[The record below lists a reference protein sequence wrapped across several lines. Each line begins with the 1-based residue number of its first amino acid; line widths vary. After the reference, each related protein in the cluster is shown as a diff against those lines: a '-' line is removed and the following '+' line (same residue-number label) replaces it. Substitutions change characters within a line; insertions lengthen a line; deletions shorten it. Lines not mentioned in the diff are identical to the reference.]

1 MQNTYTARTV
11 IQDFMPRPRAEPLP
25 VARVKIPPMNYAALL
40 AVLVGLSLLFPVLV
54 RLARANG
61 VPQASSI
68 VAAVL
73 GALFVLA
80 WLLIRERVNRYRAVT
95 TRVTRIKERL
105 QATPDSMEAYFD
117 DSEHLGD
124 LLTSIGRKRE
134 ALEVFETD
142 LILERVRGRNL
153 PGLEARMQRLRDH
166 LDE

>member
-1 MQNTYTARTV
+1 
-11 IQDFMPRPRAEPLP
+11 
-25 VARVKIPPMNYAALL
+25 MNYAALL

-68 VAAVL
+68 VAASL

-95 TRVTRIKERL
+95 ARVARIKERL
-105 QATPDSMEAYFD
+105 QAAPEDINAYFD

-134 ALEVFETD
+134 ALEVFETY
-142 LILERVRGRNL
+142 LGLERGRGRDL

>member
-1 MQNTYTARTV
+1 
-11 IQDFMPRPRAEPLP
+11 
-25 VARVKIPPMNYAALL
+25 MNYAALL

-68 VAAVL
+68 VAALL

-105 QATPDSMEAYFD
+105 QAAPDDMDAYFD
-117 DSEHLGD
+117 DHEHLGD

-134 ALEVFETD
+134 ALEVFETY
-142 LILERVRGRNL
+142 LRLERGRGRDL
-153 PGLEARMQRLRDH
+153 PGLEQRMQRLRDH

>member
-1 MQNTYTARTV
+1 
-11 IQDFMPRPRAEPLP
+11 MPRPRAEPLQ

-40 AVLVGLSLLFPVLV
+40 AVLVGLSLLFPLLV

-95 TRVTRIKERL
+95 ARVTRIKERL
-105 QATPDSMEAYFD
+105 QTAPDNMELYFD

-134 ALEVFETD
+134 ALEVFETY
-142 LILERVRGRNL
+142 LSLERGRGRDL
-153 PGLEARMQRLRDH
+153 PGLESRMQRLRDH